1 MDTEVE
7 RAIDM
12 IPFVDAR
19 TNTIHTALMKGTAS
33 GVTKAVEIL
42 LKAGIKSQVYSAYRL
57 DGTAAARA

>member
-1 MDTEVE
+1 VE
-7 RAIDM
+7 RALDM

-19 TNTIHTALMKGTAS
+19 TNPIHTALMKSAES
-33 GVTKAVEIL
+33 GVTEAVDIL